1 MTIGNIK
8 VSGLMTKKIKIG
20 RLLIYVGASNRWGVE
35 LTYEPG
41 WSLVVHVVNLWVC
54 VEWWP
59 HAVLK
64 DDGT

>member
-1 MTIGNIK
+1 MHK
-8 VSGLMTKKIKIG
+8 RLKIG
-20 RLLIYVGASNRWGVE
+20 RLLIYVGSSNRWGVE

-41 WSLVVHVVNLWVC
+41 WSLVIHVVNLWVC

-59 HAVLK
+59 HTVLK